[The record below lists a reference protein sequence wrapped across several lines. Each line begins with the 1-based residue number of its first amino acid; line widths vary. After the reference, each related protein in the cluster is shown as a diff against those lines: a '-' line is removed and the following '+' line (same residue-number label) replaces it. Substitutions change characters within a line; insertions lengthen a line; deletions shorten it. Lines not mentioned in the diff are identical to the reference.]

1 MDITS
6 EFQLLVDKADCDKYR
21 KENKNPNL
29 DSNDS
34 DDILIPDKNRI
45 LPKAKRKKSKIPP
58 KDPLEI
64 RANEIVQNITRLREF
79 LAENRSAYIDV
90 LNITGSTV
98 ANDELSDL
106 CSSTANTNGFT
117 DLDRDKI
124 DAGAN
129 NFIRKTNQLIT
140 KFKAELKEKLD
151 NKGKFNL
158 SVHRTQH
165 LESVCD
171 ILENYLRSAC
181 QYHAKQKAIRVEK
194 ELELQKLSRLE
205 LNVKST
211 LGLTSEPRSTK
222 TTQHYLNGQEIDN
235 QSLNSNS
242 DFDTGSN
249 AKYGGFSSDSGNP
262 GSITEKS
269 KRSKSLKKANHHNR
283 DKPEIND
290 NNIVDSGSLPVE
302 YNAFNRSKSNAT
314 VGYQYS
320 SDDDAAE
327 SNETENNLS
336 PEEIQAYEQ
345 ENNAMYEDLVSLR
358 DNIQQIEN
366 KVVKIAQLQEV
377 FTEKGKSGL
386 RSGRTIVW
394 GADIFGKI

>member
-1 MDITS
+1 MSKMDITS
-6 EFQLLVDKADCDKYR
+6 EFQLLVDKAESDKYK
-21 KENKNPNL
+21 KENKNQNI
-29 DSNDS
+29 DSHDS
-34 DDILIPDKNRI
+34 DDILVPDKNRI
-45 LPKAKRKKSKIPP
+45 LPKAKRKKSKNVP
-58 KDPLEI
+58 KDPLET
-64 RANEIVQNITRLREF
+64 RAREIVQNITGLREF

-98 ANDELSDL
+98 ANNDLSDF
-106 CSSTANTNGFT
+106 CISSANSNGFT

-129 NFIRKTNQLIT
+129 YRIRKTNKLISE
-140 KFKAELKEKLD
+140 FKAELKEKLD

-181 QYHAKQKAIRVEK
+181 QNHAKQKAIRVEK

-205 LNVKST
+205 LNVKSSLAT
-211 LGLTSEPRSTK
+211 TSQPRAVKMS
-222 TTQHYLNGQEIDN
+222 QPYLNRQEIDN

-242 DFDTGSN
+242 DLETESN
-249 AKYGGFSSDSGNP
+249 TKYGDFSSDSGNP
-262 GSITEKS
+262 SAVNEKS
-269 KRSKSLKKANHHNR
+269 KRNNPKKKTNCHNR
-283 DKPEIND
+283 IKAEFNEKSKAA
-290 NNIVDSGSLPVE
+290 DSGVSHIE
-302 YNAFNRSKSNAT
+302 FNSNVTAKSNASA
-314 VGYQYS
+314 GYRYS

-327 SNETENNLS
+327 ANEMENNLS
-336 PEEIQAYEQ
+336 PEEIHAYEQ
-345 ENNAMYEDLVSLR
+345 ENNAMYDDLVSLR

-377 FTEKGKSGL
+377 FTEKGK
-386 RSGRTIVW
+386 RSTEKTWAIN
-394 GADIFGKI
+394 KL